1 MILRI
6 NRMFSIYSARWLI
19 MRVMRKKTINL
30 TTTGAGIHKNSGQ
43 YHPNALGSLTGSIR
57 SIHMVSGY
65 WLSPF

>member
-1 MILRI
+1 MLLRI

>member
-1 MILRI
+1 
-6 NRMFSIYSARWLI
+6 MFSIYSARWLI

-65 WLSPF
+65 WLSLF